1 MTLLPVTSKEVDT
14 TLDWMRRLYDHEG
27 IVWNE
32 ALARRAV
39 EELAE
44 RPDSGGIWLIQA
56 DSVVA
61 GYFALTV
68 AYSLEFGG
76 RFGLLDEFF
85 VADEWRCRG
94 LGTQALAFAA
104 EWCRARSFAALRL
117 EVDPQNLRG
126 QKLYRRMGFEL
137 QERYLMTRWL

>member
-1 MTLLPVTSKEVDT
+1 VTLNEVSQ
-14 TLDWMRRLYDHEG
+14 TLDWMRQLYTHEG
-27 IVWNE
+27 IPWNE

-39 EELAE
+39 EQVTQHPEY
-44 RPDSGGIWLIQA
+44 GGVWLIQA
-56 DSVVA
+56 DGIVV

-85 VADEWRCRG
+85 VAEEWRCRG
-94 LGTQALAFAA
+94 LGTQALNFALD
-104 EWCRARSFAALRL
+104 WCRAQDFAALRL

-126 QKLYRRMGFEL
+126 QKLYRRMGFDL
-137 QERYLMTRWL
+137 QERYLMTRWST